1 MAQQTNAWKHLRRV
15 TLDNGMVVLAKLDR
29 ETGEEMA
36 DSYENEAEANE
47 MCQNLHTAGVACHVG
62 SRGPV
67 RYVVLDDAARA
78 QGNDEALSAFL
89 AKMAGIDDAL
99 GVIQQAADDHFG
111 ASPEKV
117 HWGHVGDLG
126 WVLEQ
131 LEEVREF
138 ADPTQKTTKRS

>member
-1 MAQQTNAWKHLRRV
+1 MAKQTNAWKHLRRV
-15 TLDNGMVVLAKLDR
+15 TLDKGMVVLAKLDR
-29 ETGEEMA
+29 ETGEETA
-36 DSYENEAEANE
+36 VGYANETEANE
-47 MCQNLHTAGVACHVG
+47 MCDSLRTAGVACHVG

-78 QGNDEALSAFL
+78 QGSDEVLSAFL
-89 AKMAGIDDAL
+89 AKLAGIDDAL

-126 WVLEQ
+126 WVLER

-138 ADPTQKTTKRS
+138 ADRTQKITKRS